1 MDQWAGPGGVVI
13 GKERKSEYIVL
24 IGLEGGPKGW
34 GIQWMIRSR
43 ELKALEIAL

>member
-1 MDQWAGPGGVVI
+1 MDQWAGPGGVVT

-24 IGLEGGPKGW
+24 IGLEGPKGW
-34 GIQWMIRSR
+34 GIQWTIRSR